1 MSDQRT
7 DVDLAR
13 AMRAGDASAFEAL
26 YARYH
31 AWVTTLAFRFTR
43 NREDALDV
51 LQETFA
57 YLHRKRGGF
66 ELRSQMKTFLYPVVK
81 HLAVSR
87 AQLARRQ
94 APLDPK
100 LDPAAPAVNQD
111 ETAALLQGLSDVQ
124 QEVVLMRFVDGLDLQ
139 AIADALEVPLGTVKS
154 RLHSALEL
162 LRGRIPPNR

>member
-1 MSDQRT
+1 MMTLPD
-7 DVDLAR
+7 DELVR
-13 AMRAGDASAFEAL
+13 ALRNGDAAAFDEL

-31 AWVTTLAFRFTR
+31 EWVVTLALRFTGH
-43 NREDALDV
+43 REDALDV

-57 YLHRKRGGF
+57 YLHRRRRDL

-81 HLAVSR
+81 HLALDRKKIS
-87 AQLARRQ
+87 RRQ

-100 LDPAAPAVNQD
+100 LDPAAPPSTTD

-162 LRGRIPPNR
+162 LRGQNPPNR